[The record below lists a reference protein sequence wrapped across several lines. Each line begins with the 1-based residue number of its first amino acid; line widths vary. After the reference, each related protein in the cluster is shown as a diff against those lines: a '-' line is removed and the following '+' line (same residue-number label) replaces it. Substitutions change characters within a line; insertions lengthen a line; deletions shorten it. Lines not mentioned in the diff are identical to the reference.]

1 MAALRKI
8 TPCLWFDDQAEAAA
22 NFYVEIFPNS
32 QITLISHY
40 GEAGAETHG
49 RKPGS
54 VLTVNFELDGTSFTA
69 LNGGPYFKLNEA
81 VSFQVFCET
90 QQELDRY
97 WDKLSAG
104 GDPAAQQCGWL
115 KDKFGLSWQIVPTIM
130 EEVLAEGVTEKSQRA
145 FAAMME
151 MKKLDIAALKKA
163 YDGA

>member
-1 MAALRKI
+1 MAKLRKI
-8 TPCLWFDDQAEAAA
+8 TPCLWYDDQAEAAA
-22 NFYVEIFPNS
+22 SFYVGIFPHS
-32 QITLISHY
+32 KITAISHY
-40 GEAGAETHG
+40 GEAGSEIHG
-49 RKPGS
+49 RKAGS
-54 VLTVNFELDGTSFTA
+54 VLTVNFELDEQPFTA
-69 LNGGPYFKLNEA
+69 LNGGPIFRLNEA

-90 QQELDRY
+90 QQELDRF

-130 EEVLAEGVTEKSQRA
+130 EEVLAGGVTEKSQRA

-163 YDGA
+163 YDG